1 MAENFVAYLVHV
13 IKLQREAPRLGL
25 LQYRNLLTASQY
37 MKLFDRSIKYLA
49 KPDRVLDWGCGNG
62 HFSFFLASHG
72 FKPSIFS
79 LEDPPPLLS
88 LLPSD
93 GYEFIKADKSDPVS
107 LPYPDGFFDGI
118 VSVGV
123 LEHVRE
129 FGGNEEASLREI
141 FRILRPGGLFIGYH
155 IPNARSWTE
164 LLSSFVP
171 GKHHHRWRYT
181 GKAIRE
187 LLARTDFDIVEISDY
202 GFLPRW
208 LMGRCPAF
216 LSNSAG
222 LAEAFNSLDHVLE
235 KVFPCVCTNHL
246 AVARK
251 L

>member
-1 MAENFVAYLVHV
+1 MTKNFIPYLVHV
-13 IKLQREAPRLGL
+13 IKLQRDNPRLGL
-25 LQYRNLLTASQY
+25 LQYRNVLTASQY
-37 MKLFDRSIKYLA
+37 IRLFDLSLKYLSQR
-49 KPDRVLDWGCGNG
+49 DCVLDWGCGNG
-62 HFSFFLASHG
+62 HFSFFLANRG
-72 FKPSIFS
+72 FKPQIFS

-88 LLPSD
+88 LLPSG
-93 GYEFIKADKSDPVS
+93 GYEFIKGDKNDPVS
-107 LPYPDGFFDGI
+107 LPYPDAFFEGI

-129 FGGNEEASLREI
+129 FGGSEEASLREI
-141 FRILRPGGLFIGYH
+141 FRVLRPGGLFIGYH

-164 LLSSFVP
+164 VLSSSVP
-171 GKHHHRWRYT
+171 GKHRHRWRYT
-181 GKAIRE
+181 GKAICE
-187 LLARTDFDIVEISDY
+187 LLTQAGFDIIEIRDY

-216 LSNSAG
+216 LSNSSG

-246 AVARK
+246 AVAGK